1 MQGNH
6 QSKNSS
12 GAKVESFVSGLLLG
26 LSLIIAIGA
35 QNIWV
40 LSQSMAGANRL
51 AIALSCMLCDALLIM
66 LGVYAATE
74 VAQLLPDLM
83 PYLTYGGVAMLLYL
97 AVSAAK
103 RAVNGSSGLN
113 TQQVTKQSWEATT
126 LQALAISLLNPHV
139 YLDTVV
145 LLGSIGA
152 VQNMPVMFAAGA
164 CLGSILWFGSL
175 TAFAPTLRR
184 LLSSARRWR
193 IFDAAIAAIL
203 TLMAWQLVTLA

>member
-1 MQGNH
+1 M
-6 QSKNSS
+6 
-12 GAKVESFVSGLLLG
+12 ESFVSGLLLG

-97 AVSAAK
+97 AFAAAK

-113 TQQVTKQSWEATT
+113 TQQVIKRSWQATT
-126 LQALAISLLNPHV
+126 LQAVAISLLNPHV

-152 VQNMPVMFAAGA
+152 VQKTPVMFALGA
-164 CLGSILWFGSL
+164 CLGSVLWFGSL
-175 TAFAPTLRR
+175 TAFAPGLRR

-193 IFDAAIAAIL
+193 AFDATIAAIL
-203 TLMAWQLVTLA
+203 ALMAWQLITLA

>member
-1 MQGNH
+1 M
-6 QSKNSS
+6 
-12 GAKVESFVSGLLLG
+12 ESFVSGLLLG
-26 LSLIIAIGA
+26 LSLIIAIGV

-83 PYLTYGGVAMLLYL
+83 PYLTYGGVGMLLYL
-97 AVSAAK
+97 AFAAAK

-113 TQQVTKQSWEATT
+113 TQQVIKRSWQATT
-126 LQALAISLLNPHV
+126 LQAVAISLLNPHV

-152 VQNMPVMFAAGA
+152 VQKTPVMFALGA
-164 CLGSILWFGSL
+164 CLGSVLWFGSL
-175 TAFAPTLRR
+175 TAFAPGLRR

-193 IFDAAIAAIL
+193 AFDATIAAIL
-203 TLMAWQLVTLA
+203 ALMAWQLITLA

>member
-1 MQGNH
+1 M
-6 QSKNSS
+6 
-12 GAKVESFVSGLLLG
+12 ESFVSGLLLG

-97 AVSAAK
+97 AFAAAK

-113 TQQVTKQSWEATT
+113 TQQVIKRSWQATA
-126 LQALAISLLNPHV
+126 LQAVAISLLNPHV

-152 VQNMPVMFAAGA
+152 VQKTPVMFALGA
-164 CLGSILWFGSL
+164 CLGSVLWFGSL
-175 TAFAPTLRR
+175 TAFAPGLRR

-193 IFDAAIAAIL
+193 AFDATIAAIL
-203 TLMAWQLVTLA
+203 ALMAWQLITLA

>member
-1 MQGNH
+1 M
-6 QSKNSS
+6 
-12 GAKVESFVSGLLLG
+12 ESFVSGLLLG

-74 VAQLLPDLM
+74 VAQLLPDLI

-97 AVSAAK
+97 AFAAAK
-103 RAVNGSSGLN
+103 RAANGSSGLN
-113 TQQVTKQSWEATT
+113 TQQVVKRSWQITA
-126 LQALAISLLNPHV
+126 LQAIAISLLNPHV

-152 VQNMPVMFAAGA
+152 VQNTPVMFALGA
-164 CLGSILWFGSL
+164 CLGSVLWFGSL
-175 TAFAPTLRR
+175 TAFAPRLRR